1 MTYLCWT
8 GSLSLR
14 PVLLPYYLFM
24 GYTLLLWGFNPYI
37 DNPARW
43 RSSAAVG
50 MQYSKL
56 TIRYVTYFDDWPF
69 KDGHSPLCK
78 LLNCLGEK
86 TKQHSWTVQNHQS
99 ECCLFLRLTEPWP
112 WNTSFA
118 IRFWKKMV
126 GAKTI
131 KITNTLAAS
140 ECPNNIKN
148 KWRKHM
154 HPPKVVLKS
163 IFTAA
168 RLSQCSR
175 CVNAAVWIFS
185 SLQQSNSGFADIFTL
200 AGWKSRVQSCTFY
213 AHGEGWGGAN
223 NVLVALHTYVRS
235 RVFAH
240 IGNATLWDLLLHLH
254 TCLGLRLCHR
264 LLSFLHSLTLRYE
277 ICSSMF
283 LHPVTLGEVG
293 WGGVG
298 ASNILNATL
307 DVNHWPRFEQST
319 EKIKFS
325 MGPQKE

>member
-118 IRFWKKMV
+118 IRFWKKNGRGEDNKNHKHPCRIWMPKQYKEQMK
-126 GAKTI
+126 KTH
-131 KITNTLAAS
+131 A
-140 ECPNNIKN
+140 
-148 KWRKHM
+148 
-154 HPPKVVLKS
+154 PP
-163 IFTAA
+163 
-168 RLSQCSR
+168 
-175 CVNAAVWIFS
+175 
-185 SLQQSNSGFADIFTL
+185 
-200 AGWKSRVQSCTFY
+200 QSCPQI
-213 AHGEGWGGAN
+213 N
-223 NVLVALHTYVRS
+223 LHRCEV
-235 RVFAH
+235 
-240 IGNATLWDLLLHLH
+240 
-254 TCLGLRLCHR
+254 
-264 LLSFLHSLTLRYE
+264 
-277 ICSSMF
+277 
-283 LHPVTLGEVG
+283 VT
-293 WGGVG
+293 
-298 ASNILNATL
+298 
-307 DVNHWPRFEQST
+307 
-319 EKIKFS
+319 
-325 MGPQKE
+325 M